1 MDELRLDPK
10 VDYGH
15 QLNATVWLLIS
26 VSAVFLFTRLY
37 LKNCQNRGLW
47 WDDYFLLGSWIL
59 LATQAGLV
67 SHVVGL
73 GYGRQVIPVENFPFL
88 PIPVNILSTLLIIAN
103 LWGKTSFALTLL
115 RIPERWMRVC
125 VWFILISLTGS
136 LVVSAVM
143 VWISCLD
150 FSLRGRCVP
159 VDVSIRYNIFSC
171 VFSATVDVVLAF
183 LPWKFLWALEMSV
196 KEKAGVVVAMSMGVF
211 AGAAAGIKSA
221 TLPAVNDGTDPSKP
235 PLPAS
240 VPLLV
245 WGNAEA
251 AICIMAASIPILRA
265 LARGN
270 CRGPVPR
277 GYETYEYGSAGMT
290 ESRFGHSTF
299 SRTAVISLALPIQSP
314 PASYPRNTEK
324 NNVDEALTSGSPEPS
339 LRCKATHLQA
349 GGNKDGDNDSFEMT
363 DYGHSR
369 PQSTQSV
376 NAMARPQSP
385 LDFIGRDPA
394 PQTRSRD

>member
-1 MDELRLDPK
+1 MMDQLRLDPTI
-10 VDYGH
+10 DYGS

-26 VSAVFLFTRLY
+26 VSAVFLFIRLY
-37 LKNCQNRGLW
+37 LKKCQNRGLW
-47 WDDYFLLGSWIL
+47 WDDYFLMGSWVL

-73 GYGRQVIPVENFPFL
+73 GYGRQVIPVENFPFF

-115 RIPERWMRVC
+115 RIPERWMRAC
-125 VWFILISLTGS
+125 VWCILISLTGT

-150 FSLRGRCVP
+150 FKLRGRCVP

-171 VFSATVDVVLAF
+171 VFSATIDVVLAF

-196 KEKAGVVVAMSMGVF
+196 KEKVGVIIAMSMGVF
-211 AGAAAGIKSA
+211 AGAAAAI
-221 TLPAVNDGTDPSKP
+221 N
-235 PLPAS
+235 
-240 VPLLV
+240 VPLLI

-270 CRGPVPR
+270 CRGPVPH
-277 GYETYEYGSAGMT
+277 GYEAYEYGSAGMT
-290 ESRFGHSTF
+290 ESRFRQSTF
-299 SRTAVISLALPIQSP
+299 SRTAVMSLALPIHSP
-314 PASYPRNTEK
+314 PALYSRQTSRKKETDNL
-324 NNVDEALTSGSPEPS
+324 DETLTSGSPEPS
-339 LRCKATHLQA
+339 LTCKQKPIQINENEEDDTS
-349 GGNKDGDNDSFEMT
+349 SFEMT
-363 DYGHSR
+363 SYGQSR
-369 PQSTQSV
+369 PQSLQSV
-376 NAMARPQSP
+376 YAASRPHSS

-394 PQTRSRD
+394 PR